1 MTARIIDGRAIARDM
16 RREVAEQVEEFKMRH
31 GQPPGLAVILVGDF
45 APSLYYV
52 RTKARFCE
60 DVGMYSEIHH
70 LPATTPED
78 EVLDLVDRLN
88 NDDNIHGFLVQLPL
102 PDHIDPL
109 RVQWAISPEKDVDG
123 LHPIN
128 IGRLVLGEDCLVP
141 ATPAGIMEAL
151 RREGIEVEGKRA
163 VIVGRS
169 NIVGKPLF
177 MLMMHANATPTI
189 CHSRTRPLGDVTKE
203 GDILVAAVGVP
214 ELIKADMVKPGAV
227 VIDVG
232 VNRVEDETTE
242 KGYRL
247 VGDVAFDEVRE
258 VASAITP
265 VPGGVGPLTI
275 AYLLV
280 NNLTAARRQMENVK
294 RDA

>member
-1 MTARIIDGRAIARDM
+1 MTAHIIDGRAIAREM
-16 RREVAEQVEEFKMRH
+16 RREVTAEVEEFKAQYGR
-31 GQPPGLAVILVGDF
+31 PPGLAVILVGDF

-60 DVGMYSEIHH
+60 DVGMHSEIHH
-70 LPATTPED
+70 LPADTPED
-78 EVLDLVDRLN
+78 QVLDLIERLN
-88 NDDNIHGFLVQLPL
+88 TDDNIHGFLVQLPV

-109 RVQWAISPEKDVDG
+109 RLQWAISPEKDVDG

-128 IGRLVLGEDCLVP
+128 VGRLVLGEDCLVP

-151 RREGIEVEGKRA
+151 RREGIEVQGKRV

-177 MLMMHANATPTI
+177 MLMMHAHATPTI
-189 CHSRTRPLGDVTKE
+189 CHSRTRPLGDVTRE

-232 VNRVEDETTE
+232 VNRVEDETAE

-247 VGDVAFDEVRE
+247 AGDVAFDEVKA
-258 VASAITP
+258 VAGAITP

-275 AYLLV
+275 AHLLV
-280 NNLTAARRQMENVK
+280 NNLTAARRQN
-294 RDA
+294 